1 MLILYS
7 TDGCHLCELAE
18 QLLLASTAATVEGW
32 EVVDIALDD
41 ALFERYGWSI
51 PVVKAE
57 SGAELAWPF
66 DPDGLA
72 AFLS

>member
-1 MLILYS
+1 MWL
-7 TDGCHLCELAE
+7 E
-18 QLLLASTAATVEGW
+18 
-32 EVVDIALDD
+32 D

-57 SGAELAWPF
+57 SGAELGGPF